1 MTAFAAIALAGLL
14 LLLVCVLALIGYT
27 HGHIRQRVSSLTPYT
42 TRHGDELQTRLDN
55 VTATS
60 AAHRETITREL
71 RQYDIGMSAET
82 RAMRAALAAE
92 QERKQHA
99 THVPDNR

>member
-1 MTAFAAIALAGLL
+1 MTIGRKTAGRVRREDDCFRCYRIGRAAPVA
-14 LLLVCVLALIGYT
+14 
-27 HGHIRQRVSSLTPYT
+27 RVPYT

>member
-14 LLLVCVLALIGYT
+14 LALVLVLALIGYT
-27 HGHIRQRVSSLTPYT
+27 HHHIGQRVSSLTSYT
-42 TRHGDELQTRLDN
+42 TRHGDELQTRLN
-55 VTATS
+55 EVMASS
-60 AAHRETITREL
+60 AEHRDTLAREL

-82 RAMRAALAAE
+82 RAMRAALDAE

-99 THVPDNR
+99 THLPDNR